1 MGSKGNDRVRKETF
15 MGVDEQIKRLNKLCG
30 AMKLTPPR
38 FGTFK
43 IESARAEKSLK
54 ELPFEKKVL
63 NETCDKISASTRVD
77 KHTQVKFTRV
87 AQTPSM
93 SFKNGGSNED
103 NEQPSQSIE
112 LTEEQKKELSKGV
125 RPKDCTEISN
135 LLWSDHRSDYGIEK
149 LGKGR
154 RSTVFVTQFT
164 WEGFLRFLQE
174 DRESYLSLKSSH
186 NTDPCQWDWFGS
198 RSFKNALNLFKDG
211 WAEGQKNLEDRV
223 ENFDITDHI
232 ERDKNRFESFVG
244 YAPNVS
250 NFLTGNPVNMFNK
263 NNQKKKPCIHLV
275 FDYGASA
282 ANSGEDYTNFGYYMI
297 QVAKIFEAQGIATK
311 LSIMPNFTLAA
322 MRHAEVRSMSLTLK
336 DFGEAFLYKDIAF
349 PLCHPSFF
357 RRFCFKFLE
366 SYDSSI
372 DRDFNG
378 GYGSPMSRC
387 FKTADRRKLI
397 RDIFGQEAVYVSGI
411 DHFTSIEGFRL
422 NTTDHEAIKNNIDI
436 IVKEVKES
444 IEFTNSL

>member
-1 MGSKGNDRVRKETF
+1 MGTKGDDRLRKEIF
-15 MGVDEQIKRLNKLCG
+15 MGADEQIKRLHKLYG
-30 AMKLTPPR
+30 AMKLTPPS

-54 ELPFEKKVL
+54 ELPFEKRVL
-63 NETCDKISASTRVD
+63 NETCDKISTSTRVD

-87 AQTPSM
+87 TQTQSM
-93 SFKNGGSNED
+93 SSEKGESNED

-135 LLWSDHRSDYGIEK
+135 LLWSDRRSDYGIEK

-154 RSTVFVTQFT
+154 KSTVFVTQFT

-174 DRESYLSLKSSH
+174 DRGSYLSRKSSH
-186 NTDPCQWDWFGS
+186 NTDSDQWDWFGS
-198 RSFKNALNLFKDG
+198 RSFENALNLFEDG
-211 WAEGQKNLEDRV
+211 WTEGQRNLEDRV

-244 YAPNVS
+244 YAPNVP
-250 NFLTGNPVNMFNK
+250 NFLAGNPVNMFNK

-282 ANSGEDYTNFGYYMI
+282 ANGGVDYTNFGYYMI
-297 QVAKIFEAQGIATK
+297 QVAKIFEAQGVTTK
-311 LSIMPNFTLAA
+311 LSIMPNFTLAQP
-322 MRHAEVRSMSLTLK
+322 HSEVRSMSLTLK

-372 DRDFNG
+372 NRNFNG
-378 GYGSPMSRC
+378 GYGCPMSRC
-387 FKTADRRKLI
+387 FKTADRRKLV

-411 DHFTSIEGFRL
+411 DHFTSIEEFNL
-422 NTTDHEAIKNNIDI
+422 NTTDHKVIKNNIDI
-436 IVKEVKES
+436 IMKEVKES